1 MKFNPE
7 IHHRHSIRLKDY
19 DYSQEGAYFVT
30 ICTWNKDHMFGEID
44 SGNMSLN
51 EYGEIVK
58 QEWLRT
64 GIIRANVKMDY
75 FIIMPNHFHGILMIS
90 DDCRGTLQRARHE
103 NIRGES
109 RGTLQRA
116 PASEQFGK
124 PVSNSIP
131 TIVRLFKSTTT
142 KQINQIRNLPGISVW
157 QRNYYEH
164 IIRSEPELNK
174 IREYILNN
182 PLNWETDE
190 NFKN

>member
-1 MKFNPE
+1 MRRGTLQRAPTMKYNAE
-7 IHHRHSIRLKDY
+7 IHHRRSIRLNDY
-19 DYSQEGAYFVT
+19 DYSQAGAYFLT
-30 ICTWNKDHMFGEID
+30 ICTWNREHLFGEID

-64 GIIRANVKMDY
+64 GIIRANVRTDY
-75 FIIMPNHFHGILMIS
+75 FIIMLNHFHGILMVS
-90 DDCRGTLQRARHE
+90 DDR
-103 NIRGES
+103 

-116 PASEQFGK
+116 PTPEQFGK

-142 KQINQIRNLPGISVW
+142 KQINQTRNSLGRAVW

-164 IIRSEPELNK
+164 IVRSEPELNK
-174 IREYILNN
+174 IREYIVNN

-190 NFKN
+190 NFKA